1 MTDIFDAV
9 DGVPTRHREE
19 TDVVGG
25 ARVHSYSRAVDV
37 RGEHSTTIV
46 NTTAS
51 TTGDN
56 QIVAAPGAG
65 NRIIVLAFVMQNESA
80 TPTTMI
86 LRSAAT
92 SNGWR
97 FLGQNQGDGLSKDFA
112 LARPWKLGTNEA
124 LNLNLDGNNSCSV
137 SVMYYTETV

>member
-9 DGVPTRHREE
+9 DGVPTRHKQEA
-19 TDVVGG
+19 DK
-25 ARVHSYSRAVDV
+25 SYSRAVDV
-37 RGEHSTTIV
+37 RGEPSATVV

-56 QIVAAPGAG
+56 EIIAAPGAG
-65 NRIIVLAFVMQNESA
+65 VRIVVLAFVIQNESA
-80 TPTTMI
+80 TATTMI

-97 FLGQNQGDGLSKDFA
+97 ILGQNQGDGLSKDFT
-112 LARPWKLGTNEA
+112 LARPWKLNTNEA
-124 LNLNLDGNNSCSV
+124 LNLNLDGANSCGA
-137 SVMYYTETV
+137 SVMYYTEEV